1 MAHGITYNAGR
12 TGARRQ
18 PDSAW
23 NAPAQAPNTGVGPSP
38 QAEPASQSQPQPQ
51 QPQPTYEEPRQNNY
65 DYQEEAQP
73 TNVGHDGTI
82 NGQTR
87 EQWRDAWMS
96 SGTKS
101 AAGTDSW
108 LANNGATKLANNGT
122 FLTPFGEVLDLGQ
135 NYRTNVVTPAWTQTG
150 GGVGPSYSP
159 DMGGGSSPSFMQGV
173 DPALLTAF
181 QDYLANANKPAEPV
195 VAPRVAARSGVAP
208 LAKRAFDPRSMTM
221 QRQRY

>member
-1 MAHGITYNAGR
+1 
-12 TGARRQ
+12 
-18 PDSAW
+18 
-23 NAPAQAPNTGVGPSP
+23 
-38 QAEPASQSQPQPQ
+38 
-51 QPQPTYEEPRQNNY
+51 
-65 DYQEEAQP
+65 
-73 TNVGHDGTI
+73 
-82 NGQTR
+82 
-87 EQWRDAWMS
+87 MS

-150 GGVGPSYSP
+150 GGGGVGPSYSP
-159 DMGGGSSPSFMQGV
+159 DMSGGGSPSFSQGV

-181 QDYLANANKPAEPV
+181 QDYLANANKPVTPTAPV

-208 LAKRAFDPRSMTM
+208 MAKRAFDPRSMTM